1 MATSQGLIRWYS
13 SLLDEYYSA
22 KSLWILKQIHAST
35 IIIGISSHDFI
46 RTKLVTSYASCAQLH
61 QANILFNFAHRK
73 PTFLFNSLIRGYSS
87 LSLFSQSLSIFRQML
102 LAYKPFDRQTLPV
115 VLKSCAGLLALRA
128 GQQVHG
134 AVVVNGF
141 ALDLAN
147 SNALIT
153 MYSKCGKLIDAQKVF
168 DRMSERNKVSWSAII
183 AGYGMHGV
191 FHEVFR
197 LFHTMVE
204 DGEWPDGLTFTS
216 VLTACSH
223 GGFLD
228 KGRDYFEMMHSRF
241 GLKPGLEHYTCMV
254 DMLGRVGL
262 VEEAEKLILR
272 MEKEPDA
279 ALWRALLGA
288 CKIHGKMEVAERV
301 AERIYGRNL

>member
-1 MATSQGLIRWYS
+1 
-13 SLLDEYYSA
+13 
-22 KSLWILKQIHAST
+22 
-35 IIIGISSHDFI
+35 
-46 RTKLVTSYASCAQLH
+46 
-61 QANILFNFAHRK
+61 
-73 PTFLFNSLIRGYSS
+73 
-87 LSLFSQSLSIFRQML
+87 ML
-102 LAYKPFDRQTLPV
+102 LAFKPIDRHTLPV
-115 VLKSCAGLLALRA
+115 VLKSCVGLLALRL

-134 AVVVNGF
+134 AIVVNGF

-153 MYSKCGKLIDAQKVF
+153 MYSKYGKWIDAQKVF
-168 DRMSERNKVSWSAII
+168 DRMFERNNVSWSATM

-204 DGEWPDGLTFTS
+204 YGDWRVAGLEGIIRFGSKSYTVELAFTS

-228 KGRDYFEMMHSRF
+228 KGRDYFEMMQSRF

-254 DMLGRVGL
+254 DMWGRVGL
-262 VEEAEKLILR
+262 VEEAEELILR

-279 ALWRALLGA
+279 VLRGTLLGA
-288 CKIHGKMEVAERV
+288 CKIHGKVEVAERV
-301 AERIYGRNL
+301 AERVYGRNLIVASSQGTQFTEHIDRTLGLSGARTAFMDGVVEKER